1 MRIVF
6 VLAVIKLWNI
16 FQKNSCLC

>member
-6 VLAVIKLWNI
+6 VLPVIKLWNI